1 MNEMIYRAPDD
12 LCYKTIFQIKEIN
25 EQIAENE
32 QAIEMGNEALNGRP
46 TELSPILEAKIKRMQ
61 TLTDRLRYLRDMLQ
75 DKLLKIYGITVE

>member
-12 LCYKTIFQIKEIN
+12 LCYKVIFQIKEIN

-32 QAIEMGNEALNGRP
+32 QAIEWGNKTLNGGL
-46 TELSPILEAKIKRMQ
+46 TELSPIVEAEFKRLQ
-61 TLTDRLRYLRDMLQ
+61 TSTDRLRYLRDMLQ